1 MNFMNFLTFQK
12 SIEILIYLQ
21 EMIKNNWGGDLQMET
36 LRMLIS
42 ENREIALIMLMIYVL
57 GVIFKITKVILKER
71 KNK

>member
-1 MNFMNFLTFQK
+1 
-12 SIEILIYLQ
+12 
-21 EMIKNNWGGDLQMET
+21 MET

>member
-1 MNFMNFLTFQK
+1 MNFLTFQK

>member
-1 MNFMNFLTFQK
+1 MNFLTFQK

-21 EMIKNNWGGDLQMET
+21 EMIKNNWDGDLQMET

>member
-21 EMIKNNWGGDLQMET
+21 EMIKNNWDGDLQMET